1 MDYIFHKT
9 KRNMRKIAG
18 HMNMKSKCIFQT
30 SDSPSTCSRG
40 HELYA
45 DSFLGTMYHFVIWYN
60 VKKLMPKKRIDKSF
74 SFLL

>member
-1 MDYIFHKT
+1 MANIYHKT
-9 KRNMRKIAG
+9 KRSMRKTAR

-30 SDSPSTCSRG
+30 SGTFSTCSRG

-60 VKKLMPKKRIDKSF
+60 VKKLMPKKRNR
-74 SFLL
+74 